1 MFYYYLLLRYH
12 MANQS
17 HIRNRQN
24 LEKGTEE
31 LLKAQRRLRI
41 MINRMKYLEKI
52 KNQQKNSYLN

>member
-1 MFYYYLLLRYH
+1 MLYYYSLLRYH
-12 MANQS
+12 IANQN

-52 KNQQKNSYLN
+52 KNQQKNSYLG